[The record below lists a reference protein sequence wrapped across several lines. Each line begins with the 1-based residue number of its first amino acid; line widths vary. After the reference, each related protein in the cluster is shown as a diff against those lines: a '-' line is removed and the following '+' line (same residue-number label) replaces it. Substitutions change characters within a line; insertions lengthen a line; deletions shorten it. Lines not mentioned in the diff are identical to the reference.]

1 MAPPVTTGT
10 LHTTPPATAIPA
22 AGDAPDGARPR
33 TVRLGPLIL
42 AASVLILTVV
52 GALFVV
58 IAYEQRNM
66 RMAAQD
72 SHDRVAPMIL
82 ERQRAAVNLE
92 RFKRYGAIT
101 VNANQPRQ
109 RREALLSA
117 QALAYHPSFL
127 VEPALS
133 RQMTEA
139 YGVLRQA
146 SALQDE
152 AERRRAEA
160 GKLRGDAGGETDG
173 ALRREAA
180 ELDLRADAMWQET
193 IAALDVTA
201 DRLSV
206 DVSLLTA
213 GRFAEIRDS
222 AQWVSA
228 VVFGGFLAVF
238 TLLALAVWMARRHIV
253 RPVLRA
259 ARALTRISD
268 GERGVRLPAGRTM
281 EMNTIFRAVESL
293 DRMVD
298 DLRTAQSHL
307 VQTEKMVAL
316 GSLVA
321 GVAHEINSPLGV
333 AVTAAS
339 LLADRT
345 RDLTASFEAGQMRR
359 ADFEE
364 YLRTATEVTGCVQG
378 NLDRAARLVSSF
390 KQVAVDQASEDHR
403 SFALKAYIDEVMQSL
418 SVSLR
423 KAGLEVRVECPA
435 DIEVEGFPGAFGQL
449 LTNLAMN
456 SMLHAYEPGQH
467 GRLTLAV
474 RAQDDQVEL
483 RFSDDGQGI
492 PEDVQARIFEP
503 FYTTARGRGSTG
515 LGLHIV
521 FNLVTQRLR
530 GRIAV
535 ESAPDEGTTFVIRF
549 PRCVPPE

>member
-1 MAPPVTTGT
+1 
-10 LHTTPPATAIPA
+10 
-22 AGDAPDGARPR
+22 
-33 TVRLGPLIL
+33 VRLGPLIL
-42 AASVLILTVV
+42 AASILILTVV
-52 GALFVV
+52 SALFLV
-58 IAYEQRNM
+58 IAYEQRAM
-66 RMAAQD
+66 QTAAQD

-101 VNANQPRQ
+101 VNADQPRV

-127 VEPALS
+127 VEAALS

-146 SALQDE
+146 SALQDD
-152 AERRRAEA
+152 AERRRATAARIGGAGAEA
-160 GKLRGDAGGETDG
+160 DG
-173 ALRREAA
+173 ALHREAA
-180 ELDLRADAMWQET
+180 ALDRRADAMWQET

-213 GRFAEIRDS
+213 GRFAEIRDT

-238 TLLALAVWMARRHIV
+238 TLLALAVWLARRHIV
-253 RPVLRA
+253 RPVQRA
-259 ARALTRISD
+259 ARALTNISA
-268 GERGVRLPAGRTM
+268 GERGVRLPAGGTV
-281 EMNTIFRAVESL
+281 EMDTIFRAVESL
-293 DRMVD
+293 DRVID

-307 VQTEKMVAL
+307 VETEKMVAL

-333 AVTAAS
+333 AVTASS

-345 RDLTASFEAGQMRR
+345 RDLTQSFEAGQMRR

-364 YLRTATEVTGCVQG
+364 YLHTATEVTASVQG
-378 NLDRAARLVSSF
+378 NLDRAARLISSF

-403 SFALKAYIDEVMQSL
+403 AFALRAYIDEVMQSL

-423 KAGLEVRVECPA
+423 KAGLEAVVDCPA
-435 DIEVEGFPGAFGQL
+435 DIVVEGFPGAFGQL

-456 SMLHAYEPGQH
+456 SILHAYEPGQR
-467 GRLTLAV
+467 GRLSLVV
-474 RAQDDQVEL
+474 RAQEDQVEL
-483 RFSDDGQGI
+483 RFSDDGRGI
-492 PEDVQARIFEP
+492 PPDLQARIFEP
-503 FYTTARGRGSTG
+503 FFTTARGRGSTG

-521 FNLVTQRLR
+521 FNLVTQRLK

-535 ESAPDEGTTFVIRF
+535 ESSPDGGTTFIIRF
-549 PRCVPPE
+549 PRNVPAE